1 MITTQK
7 AKEEILSRLSCYPKI
22 VIVGCGGCAATC
34 QTGGSEQVKEWEE
47 KILGGRILASIICEE
62 PCDERL
68 VRRDLRR
75 VKRELEEA
83 DAILVLACGL
93 GVQTLVDVTG
103 KVCLPGLDSQFYGKA
118 ERLGR
123 FFERCQACGD
133 CLLGE
138 TGGICF
144 LARCPKGLRNGPC
157 EGMTDGKCEV
167 REEQDCVWKMI
178 YDRLEAL
185 GQLERLSK
193 IKDPEDW
200 SKHLPPREVIWQRGG
215 VGKEAARLRIR

>member
-1 MITTQK
+1 MMITTQK
-7 AKEEILSRLSCYPKI
+7 AKEAILSSLSSYDKI
-22 VIVGCGGCAATC
+22 VLIGCGGCAATC

-47 KILGGRILASIICEE
+47 KILTGRVLASMVCEE

-68 VRRDLRR
+68 VRRDLHRI
-75 VKRELEEA
+75 KKELEEA

-93 GVQTLVDVTG
+93 GVQTIVDVTG
-103 KVCLPGLDSQFYGKA
+103 KACLPGLDSQFYGKA

-123 FFERCQACGD
+123 FFERCQACGS

-157 EGMTDGKCEV
+157 EDMIEGKCGV
-167 REEQDCVWKMI
+167 KDDLDCVWKAI
-178 YDRLEAL
+178 YDRLQDL
-185 GQLERLSK
+185 GQLERLNQ
-193 IKDPEDW
+193 IRDPEDW
-200 SKHLPPREVIWQRGG
+200 FQHLHPQQVIWERGG
-215 VGKEAARLRIR
+215 TGERGQEKG

>member
-1 MITTQK
+1 MMITTQK
-7 AKEEILSRLSCYPKI
+7 AKEEILSMLSSYPKV
-22 VIVGCGGCAATC
+22 VIIGCGGCAATC

-47 KILGGRILASIICEE
+47 KILRGKVLASIICEE

-75 VKRELEEA
+75 IKRELEEA
-83 DAILVLACGL
+83 DAILVFSCGL
-93 GVQTLVDVTG
+93 GVQSVMDVTD
-103 KVCLPGLDSQFYGKA
+103 KVCLPGLNSQFYGKA

-138 TGGICF
+138 TGGIC
-144 LARCPKGLRNGPC
+144 LLTRCPKGLRHGPC

-167 REEQDCVWKMI
+167 REELDCVWKAV

-185 GQLERLSK
+185 GQLERLSRLH
-193 IKDPEDW
+193 DPEDW
-200 SKHLPPREVIWQRGG
+200 SKHLHPQELIWQPGSSA
-215 VGKEAARLRIR
+215 KEAEE